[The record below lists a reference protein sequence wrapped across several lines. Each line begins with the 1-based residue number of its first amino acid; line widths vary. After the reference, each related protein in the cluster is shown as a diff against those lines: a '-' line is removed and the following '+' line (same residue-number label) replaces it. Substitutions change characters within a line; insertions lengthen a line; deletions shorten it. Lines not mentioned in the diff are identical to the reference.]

1 MDKKTFILTIR
12 IQKIKDIKDLCQT
25 SWSAQ
30 LRKNEATQRDPHNC
44 WMFPPA
50 CTKSW
55 LCAVNTTT
63 CRHTT
68 QVSTIQL
75 WSYET
80 FIVIETV
87 IDRYLAVET

>member
-1 MDKKTFILTIR
+1 M
-12 IQKIKDIKDLCQT
+12 IQLCP
-25 SWSAQ
+25 AQ
-30 LRKNEATQRDPHNC
+30 LRKNGATQLDPQHC

-55 LCAVNTTT
+55 LCAI
-63 CRHTT
+63 
-68 QVSTIQL
+68 SYTIRVGL
-75 WSYET
+75 NET